1 MVLLTTIIHLLWFSY
16 SQTATVKTCNAAAI
30 FPLVFQMRRQQ
41 WCAAEMQWYIAVMQ
55 WCTTVFYLN
64 NTVMHLSD
72 VPQWCASVCMVV
84 MHSSDVLQCCTT
96 VMYFSDA
103 VMCCGDAVLYQWC
116 VVVMY
121 HSDCFCLLTSRSLR
135 RLFSFALSG
144 FAQADLNSLQSQEW
158 PWPFGPLPQPPK
170 LRVYRQVPLHSASF
184 MLRTE
189 VETSSAFLTQPII
202 LIFCFVWSVFKIFT
216 F

>member
-1 MVLLTTIIHLLWFSY
+1 MCSRNVVIYRSD
-16 SQTATVKTCNAAAI
+16 
-30 FPLVFQMRRQQ
+30 
-41 WCAAEMQWYIAVMQ
+41 AVVY
-55 WCTTVFYLN
+55 W
-64 NTVMHLSD
+64 SD
-72 VPQWCASVCMVV
+72 VPQCFTSIIQWCTSVIQWCMVVMYHSDGLQWCASACMVV
-84 MHSSDVLQCCTT
+84 MHSNDVLQCCTT
-96 VMYFSDA
+96 VMYFRDA

-121 HSDCFCLLTSRSLR
+121 HSDCFRLLTSRSLR

-184 MLRTE
+184 VLRTE
-189 VETSSAFLTQPII
+189 LETSRAFLTQPII

>member
-1 MVLLTTIIHLLWFSY
+1 MLQPFFHLS
-16 SQTATVKTCNAAAI
+16 SKGGDSSDVQQKCSDI
-30 FPLVFQMRRQQ
+30 SQ
-41 WCAAEMQWYIAVMQ
+41 WCSGVLK

-72 VPQWCASVCMVV
+72 TVMHGSDVPQWCASACMVV

-96 VMYFSDA
+96 VMYFRDA
-103 VMCCGDAVLYQWC
+103 VICCGDAVLYQWC

-121 HSDCFCLLTSRSLR
+121 HSDCFRLLTSRSLR

-184 MLRTE
+184 VLRTE
-189 VETSSAFLTQPII
+189 LETSRAFLTQPII